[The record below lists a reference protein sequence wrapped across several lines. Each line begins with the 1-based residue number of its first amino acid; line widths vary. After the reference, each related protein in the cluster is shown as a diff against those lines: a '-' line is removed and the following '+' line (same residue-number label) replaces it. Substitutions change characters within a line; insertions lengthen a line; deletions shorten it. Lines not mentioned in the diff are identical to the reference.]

1 MLGSIHKYA
10 TAIQQ
15 SQLDSFGHVNNAVY
29 LQLFEEARWD
39 LITRNGYGPEQVR
52 KHKLGPTILEVHL
65 SFKRELLLGQR
76 ISIESWLEAYEG
88 KIARMIQRMVDLAD
102 AKTVF
107 CEAHFVFALF
117 DLAARK
123 LVPPTP
129 DWWRAVGLPG
139 APPAASARSR

>member
-1 MLGSIHKYA
+1 VLGSIHKFA
-10 TAIQQ
+10 TTIQQ
-15 SQLDSFGHVNNAVY
+15 HQLDSFGHVNNAVY

-39 LITRNGYGPEQVR
+39 LITQNGYGPEQVR
-52 KHKLGPTILEVHL
+52 KLKLGPTILEVHL

-76 ISIESWLEAYEG
+76 MTIETWLESYEG
-88 KIARMIQRMVDLAD
+88 KVGRMIQRMVDD
-102 AKTVF
+102 PKTIF
-107 CEAHFVFALF
+107 CEAHFVFGLF

-129 DWWRAVGLPG
+129 DWWHAVGLPG